1 MSFIQVDKSTIRHAW
16 SSPEARKEND
26 SQPKSE
32 NDKQKSQNKGRSL
45 YKVKIV
51 LKWIMIYI
59 YLIIYS

>member
-1 MSFIQVDKSTIRHAW
+1 MSFTQVDKLTIRQAW